1 MPPRPLL
8 ALPFLLLLAACSTT
22 PARQPLAEAS
32 LLNLSD
38 AKAAVLA
45 YADDGRYAADLA
57 AVAARAQAW
66 LVTRS
71 AARRPGERLAVV
83 FDLDETLLS
92 NLPAMRDE
100 DFGYRPSEWTRWTD
114 RADAPVIPEVKRV
127 YDTARQLDFAVF
139 FLTGRDDPRERA
151 STEANLRR
159 VGLDHYVE
167 LRMRRADDTGR
178 TAAARKRAVRAG
190 WEAAGWT
197 IVASIGD
204 QDSDLSG
211 GHAERTFKLPNP
223 FYRIP

>member
-8 ALPFLLLLAACSTT
+8 VLPLFCLLAACSTT
-22 PARQPLAEAS
+22 PARRPLAEAS
-32 LLNLSD
+32 LVNLSD

-57 AVAARAQAW
+57 YVAGQAEAWLHTRAAARQ
-66 LVTRS
+66 
-71 AARRPGERLAVV
+71 PGERLAVV

-100 DFGYRPSEWTRWTD
+100 DFGYRPSEWIRWTD
-114 RADAPVIPEVKRV
+114 RADAPVLPEVKRV
-127 YDTARQLDFAVF
+127 YDLARTLDIAVF
-139 FLTGRDDPRERA
+139 FLTGREDPRERA

-167 LRMRRADDTGR
+167 LRMRRRDDTGR
-178 TAAARKRAVRAG
+178 TAAARKSAVRSA
-190 WEAAGWT
+190 WAAAGWT

-204 QDSDLSG
+204 QESDLAG